1 MEINY
6 SKVSGCWLYDF
17 LQPHSAVGCSPEQVE
32 SWIAGDAN
40 RVLQSRREA
49 P

>member
-6 SKVSGCWLYDF
+6 IKTSGCWLYGF
-17 LQPHSAVGCSPEQVE
+17 LQPHSTVGYSPEQVE
-32 SWIAGDAN
+32 SWISDDAN
-40 RVLQSRREA
+40 GVLQTRRGT